1 MDYNV
6 GWSDLADKIIRSLGE
21 PVNPALRKFVTPGKS
36 FMDAA
41 NIQKWRVMS
50 SQSHSELENLQE
62 YLQCCLVGTFNDPF
76 SLSPNPTV
84 IHQWFLKRW
93 KMTAGLRVLQLTH
106 NQMMFEFPS
115 RQEAERIIMGEWF
128 WNGRRLSLEWWSP
141 ESGTDNSKEELVAN
155 QRWIR
160 AFGIPLHAWSEK
172 SLKFIGDC
180 CGGYIGADEDTK
192 KRNHILWVRIC
203 IPAVAREPPHKIDLR
218 VGGKIYEISIIADAF
233 SKISVAGDSDEQGFN
248 QRSKQVCVSITEQS
262 INSNL
267 KSADAPRVGPKK
279 SKTTLGQLKAKAQLQ
294 QKTPDQVYV
303 FQNEQP
309 IDSNLKSAEDPR
321 VGPKNS
327 KTTLG
332 QLKAKAQ
339 LQQKTSDH
347 LYYSRRKKGN
357 LHLNKKEI
365 LKEWKAIRPA
375 QAQSIV
381 AETQKLSER
390 QSNAKLSQKPLLASL
405 KQTDS
410 LDEWEGDADDEA
422 ECMRPLSLL
431 SLPPIHS
438 VFSIGYSQDSGF
450 SSPISSNTLSLPW
463 SGDSLEEQVI
473 SHPTVIETSHWTK
486 MVMTKACKAFGVNSV
501 GFEHEIFDMILRM
514 EQKRKLQLQKSK
526 GKEQQKKRSKE
537 KVETVAK
544 KLQCTINYEN
554 GEGSSRGSTI
564 KLLIQ
569 KWKPDILCLQET
581 KTECC
586 SVAIARH
593 IWGSR
598 WVEWVEL
605 KASGTRGG
613 IIILWDNRQWKC
625 LDSYQGQHTL
635 SAMWEGLQVDFRF
648 CFSEVYGPHSTPERF
663 DLWDELAAIRG
674 IWDGCWVIG
683 GDFNVCRYEHERYN
697 CIRRSQDMK
706 DFSEFIQDMGLI
718 DLPLHGA
725 TYTWTR
731 GEDFLQASRIDR
743 FLISAEWNEFFGV
756 VKQVALPRVLSDHSP
771 LALESG
777 DWTSDPSYFKFKN
790 MWLQHEGFHD
800 MVKKWW
806 QGYIVNGSPDFILSQ
821 KLKFLKKDLVTWN
834 KEVFGKLNSRISK
847 AMDDLLLTE
856 QATEGRVR
864 SQVEKNKILQLQ
876 LEIQQLAKAEETSWR
891 QKSRCLW
898 FF

>member
-1 MDYNV
+1 
-6 GWSDLADKIIRSLGE
+6 
-21 PVNPALRKFVTPGKS
+21 
-36 FMDAA
+36 
-41 NIQKWRVMS
+41 
-50 SQSHSELENLQE
+50 
-62 YLQCCLVGTFNDPF
+62 
-76 SLSPNPTV
+76 
-84 IHQWFLKRW
+84 
-93 KMTAGLRVLQLTH
+93 MTAGLRVLQLTH

-192 KRNHILWVRIC
+192 KRNHVLWARIC
-203 IPAVAREPPHKIDLR
+203 IPAAAREPPHKIDLR
-218 VGGKIYEISIIADAF
+218 VGGKIYEISILADAF

-248 QRSKQVCVSITEQS
+248 QRSKQVCVSKTEQS

-279 SKTTLGQLKAKAQLQ
+279 SKTTLGHLKEKAQLQ

-357 LHLNKKEI
+357 LHLNKKKEI

-405 KQTDS
+405 TQIDS

-450 SSPISSNTLSLPW
+450 SSPISSDTLSLPW

-514 EQKRKLQLQKSK
+514 EQKGSFAKSK
-526 GKEQQKKRSKE
+526 GKSGE
-537 KVETVAK
+537 K
-544 KLQCTINYEN
+544 
-554 GEGSSRGSTI
+554 I
-564 KLLIQ
+564 K
-569 KWKPDILCLQET
+569 
-581 KTECC
+581 
-586 SVAIARH
+586 
-593 IWGSR
+593 
-598 WVEWVEL
+598 
-605 KASGTRGG
+605 
-613 IIILWDNRQWKC
+613 
-625 LDSYQGQHTL
+625 
-635 SAMWEGLQVDFRF
+635 
-648 CFSEVYGPHSTPERF
+648 
-663 DLWDELAAIRG
+663 
-674 IWDGCWVIG
+674 
-683 GDFNVCRYEHERYN
+683 
-697 CIRRSQDMK
+697 
-706 DFSEFIQDMGLI
+706 
-718 DLPLHGA
+718 
-725 TYTWTR
+725 
-731 GEDFLQASRIDR
+731 
-743 FLISAEWNEFFGV
+743 
-756 VKQVALPRVLSDHSP
+756 
-771 LALESG
+771 
-777 DWTSDPSYFKFKN
+777 
-790 MWLQHEGFHD
+790 
-800 MVKKWW
+800 
-806 QGYIVNGSPDFILSQ
+806 
-821 KLKFLKKDLVTWN
+821 
-834 KEVFGKLNSRISK
+834 GK
-847 AMDDLLLTE
+847 
-856 QATEGRVR
+856 G
-864 SQVEKNKILQLQ
+864 
-876 LEIQQLAKAEETSWR
+876 
-891 QKSRCLW
+891 
-898 FF
+898 